1 MEAIDLLTN
10 LANTGI
16 TLQPVG
22 DQLRVEGELTNKL
35 RELIRQKKS
44 DLTRLL
50 DLKQEAGSDWDWIA
64 RDATRLAAWAD
75 LVQTNRLRERGEA
88 PPHWTAKTTC
98 KHCGPVPIWP
108 GCPPKVSG
116 CPWCFNRVSGKPM
129 PKSFEY
135 G

>member
-10 LANTGI
+10 LTVAGI

-22 DQLRVEGELTNKL
+22 DQLRVEGELTSKL
-35 RELIRQKKS
+35 RELIRQKKP

-64 RDATRLAAWAD
+64 RDANRLAAWAD
-75 LVQTNRLRERGEA
+75 LVQTNRLRKRGEV
-88 PPHWTAKTTC
+88 PSHWTAETTC
-98 KHCGPVPIWP
+98 RHCGPVPIWP
-108 GCPPKVSG
+108 GCAPTVTG
-116 CPWCFNRVSGKPM
+116 CPWCFNRLAGLPM
-129 PKSFEY
+129 PKSLED